1 MKEEEKLTFDDYA
14 SNEKIGEFIRNLR
27 LSHNMSQS
35 EFAKL
40 LKVSRETIT
49 KAENGERGI
58 SLEVYKKI
66 NKLFGITFEE
76 IIGGKIKARLSIKQ
90 ALEILFN
97 RNLFKI
103 LAFLIIYTLL
113 LLYGSTKKTNNLYN
127 LEFSSNNIYISNSTL
142 TLLKNGDYTFDI
154 KSINLSSYLEDE
166 TFDVIIKS
174 KNNKNTKTIYKC
186 KYSNNYCYPYY
197 KNKTITK
204 RVLKKN
210 IKNLYVEI
218 KHGEDTIK
226 GKLKA
231 DEFITYQNLM
241 RLDMRNDLVK
251 YDRSRNVLLDIYK
264 EVLTEKDILKINY
277 NQLYKNIASKEYT
290 KEKNDDKVIY
300 YDNQRQLFIIVN
312 RNMIFIYKN
321 DKFVAEIPINQ
332 QTDNVVFN
340 KNSFDDFE
348 GINRIV
354 K

>member
-90 ALEILFN
+90 ALEVLFN

-103 LAFLIIYTLL
+103 LAFLIVYTLL

-174 KNNKNTKTIYKC
+174 KINKNTKTIYKC

-218 KHGEDTIK
+218 KHGEDVIK
-226 GKLKA
+226 GKL
-231 DEFITYQNLM
+231 TT
-241 RLDMRNDLVK
+241 RLYATSQPILNPIKLNNDLEK
-251 YDRSRNVLLDIYK
+251 FDRNRNILLDRYD
-264 EVLTEKDILKINY
+264 EVDVFKNYIEINY
-277 NQLYKNIASKEYT
+277 NELFNTLKNKKDNKYVDYYLISNQKEKYKIIVHKDFLFIKDNYNNFKRIYVQNGKVRLLKKEY
-290 KEKNDDKVIY
+290 EIIFQNVIND
-300 YDNQRQLFIIVN
+300 
-312 RNMIFIYKN
+312 
-321 DKFVAEIPINQ
+321 
-332 QTDNVVFN
+332 
-340 KNSFDDFE
+340 
-348 GINRIV
+348 
-354 K
+354 

>member
-103 LAFLIIYTLL
+103 LAFLIVYTLL

-166 TFDVIIKS
+166 SFDVIIKS
-174 KNNKNTKTIYKC
+174 KINKNTKTIYKC

-226 GKLKA
+226 GKL
-231 DEFITYQNLM
+231 TT
-241 RLDMRNDLVK
+241 RLYATSQPILNPIKLNNDLEKFDRNRNILLDRYDEVSADKYIYDIVEKDNDSFVYYKYNQKIEMIINFGIISVYENDKYVGSIK
-251 YDRSRNVLLDIYK
+251 YDPETKNIVI
-264 EVLTEKDILKINY
+264 TEK
-277 NQLYKNIASKEYT
+277 
-290 KEKNDDKVIY
+290 EKYLIKY
-300 YDNQRQLFIIVN
+300 L
-312 RNMIFIYKN
+312 NM
-321 DKFVAEIPINQ
+321 VQ
-332 QTDNVVFN
+332 
-340 KNSFDDFE
+340 
-348 GINRIV
+348 
-354 K
+354 